1 MNRGSTFFRLYRD
14 QGRSRTARLARR
26 TWVYPLALEKA
37 YARAVAKYLHKSIER
52 AIDDA
57 LTYYSGSHAD
67 AVDLGS
73 GMEPAAGALLVI
85 AKDLDKFNG
94 KQWSMFQEIAVG
106 SAWDEAEPWVQPTLE
121 RWAHDQVTLIK
132 NSQGTIQQY
141 VSKRVRDAI
150 RDGRTTAELKTRLLK
165 DLPGMSD
172 RRAQLIARDQCAKL
186 NGELTRGR
194 MEDAGLETYIW
205 ETSMDERV
213 RGREGGL
220 YPDAVP
226 SHWAMQ
232 GKVCRWDNP
241 GVYRNDQ
248 GEWVARPDNAPT
260 EHPGMAIQCRCVAT
274 PNWDELEDPSL
285 DGQRMEEEPPVDTQE
300 PEPEQDDGLTF
311 DASQWPDIDDWRA
324 GVGDSQYT
332 RTINSAKAQVEAMP
346 VELRREWLKTASNT
360 SILVKDTRTG
370 RNMAADA
377 AWFDPLDLKV
387 HIGRL
392 QKDTRTGCTL
402 VHEEAH
408 ATANRLAR
416 ERKLMTPGVTGGW
429 RSRAP
434 EVVDD
439 IAVHYNL
446 GAAIRKDLAD
456 YLGSTLHKATAPAD
470 FVDEVKAEIKRQA
483 RILVKMRESDWDR
496 VLLDIVTS
504 SRDGAD
510 VLTALRREASITT
523 GSRTLDPL
531 HFKPLWG
538 LKWKELGAPARK
550 KLNALVTKLATAE
563 DVADLEP
570 LFDHV
575 AEMVFQSINQETWQA
590 MATQSSASPFRK
602 IVAELDDVRKI
613 MASADDSG
621 PTSWVAADWVGLSG
635 HDSIIRA
642 HDLDYRVRKEAW
654 YRHLGYSVDI
664 AENAALS
671 IEGWAEMFSL
681 AGSKEGVAWMEKRL
695 PTAWKLLK
703 DILAG
708 NV

>member
-14 QGRSRTARLARR
+14 QGRSRSARLARR

-37 YARAVAKYLHKSIER
+37 YARAVAKYLRKSTER

-121 RWAHDQVTLIK
+121 RWARDQVTLIK

-141 VSKRVRDAI
+141 VTKRVRDAI
-150 RDGRTTAELKTRLLK
+150 RDGRTTAELKARLLK

-226 SHWAMQ
+226 SHWVMQ

-285 DGQRMEEEPPVDTQE
+285 DGQRIE
-300 PEPEQDDGLTF
+300 
-311 DASQWPDIDDWRA
+311 
-324 GVGDSQYT
+324 
-332 RTINSAKAQVEAMP
+332 
-346 VELRREWLKTASNT
+346 
-360 SILVKDTRTG
+360 
-370 RNMAADA
+370 
-377 AWFDPLDLKV
+377 
-387 HIGRL
+387 
-392 QKDTRTGCTL
+392 
-402 VHEEAH
+402 
-408 ATANRLAR
+408 
-416 ERKLMTPGVTGGW
+416 
-429 RSRAP
+429 
-434 EVVDD
+434 EVVDKPGPTRREQTEHPEKETGETASDFIARLTGADDEAALQMEDAIDRYTSNIYED
-439 IAVHYNL
+439 IRDHQVNGGGSAGVKLWSRYIEEFIEAAPKWNGGTTYRGMVVDDSTLAEFVEAVTSGHAIDMRGTSSWTTKEKIAQDYSYL
-446 GAAIRKDLAD
+446 GAKGNKVIFRCRGPQRGTSIKPISQVQVEEEVIVSKDARWRVVSSESSNGRIIFD
-456 YLGSTLHKATAPAD
+456 
-470 FVDEVKAEIKRQA
+470 VEEV
-483 RILVKMRESDWDR
+483 SD
-496 VLLDIVTS
+496 
-504 SRDGAD
+504 
-510 VLTALRREASITT
+510 
-523 GSRTLDPL
+523 
-531 HFKPLWG
+531 
-538 LKWKELGAPARK
+538 
-550 KLNALVTKLATAE
+550 
-563 DVADLEP
+563 
-570 LFDHV
+570 
-575 AEMVFQSINQETWQA
+575 
-590 MATQSSASPFRK
+590 
-602 IVAELDDVRKI
+602 
-613 MASADDSG
+613 
-621 PTSWVAADWVGLSG
+621 
-635 HDSIIRA
+635 
-642 HDLDYRVRKEAW
+642 
-654 YRHLGYSVDI
+654 
-664 AENAALS
+664 
-671 IEGWAEMFSL
+671 GW
-681 AGSKEGVAWMEKRL
+681 
-695 PTAWKLLK
+695 
-703 DILAG
+703 
-708 NV
+708 

>member
-37 YARAVAKYLHKSIER
+37 YARAVAKYLRKSTER

-121 RWAHDQVTLIK
+121 RWARDQVTLIK

-141 VSKRVRDAI
+141 VTKRVRDAI
-150 RDGRTTAELKTRLLK
+150 RDGRTTAELKERLLK

-226 SHWAMQ
+226 SHWVMQ

-285 DGQRMEEEPPVDTQE
+285 DGVPYTEAPGEPVN
-300 PEPEQDDGLTF
+300 G
-311 DASQWPDIDDWRA
+311 
-324 GVGDSQYT
+324 T
-332 RTINSAKAQVEAMP
+332 RTQTEHPERQEGETSAGWVARMTGLSTSEA
-346 VELRREWLKTASNT
+346 E
-360 SILVKDTRTG
+360 
-370 RNMAADA
+370 
-377 AWFDPLDLKV
+377 
-387 HIGRL
+387 
-392 QKDTRTGCTL
+392 
-402 VHEEAH
+402 
-408 ATANRLAR
+408 
-416 ERKLMTPGVTGGW
+416 
-429 RSRAP
+429 
-434 EVVDD
+434 
-439 IAVHYNL
+439 
-446 GAAIRKDLAD
+446 DLAD
-456 YLGSTLHKATAPAD
+456 SVGAYTSIGYIDVRRYQNGLPVKRATAAKEAEGVERFIANSPKWDGGTTYRGVITDVEELPAMMEALANGGVID
-470 FVDEVKAEIKRQA
+470 MRGTSSWTTNRTIAEHFSLDQ
-483 RILVKMRESDWDR
+483 DDDR
-496 VLLDIVTS
+496 VL
-504 SRDGAD
+504 
-510 VLTALRREASITT
+510 
-523 GSRTLDPL
+523 
-531 HFKPLWG
+531 
-538 LKWKELGAPARK
+538 
-550 KLNALVTKLATAE
+550 
-563 DVADLEP
+563 
-570 LFDHV
+570 
-575 AEMVFQSINQETWQA
+575 
-590 MATQSSASPFRK
+590 
-602 IVAELDDVRKI
+602 
-613 MASADDSG
+613 
-621 PTSWVAADWVGLSG
+621 
-635 HDSIIRA
+635 SIIFECHGKNR
-642 HDLDYRVRKEAW
+642 
-654 YRHLGYSVDI
+654 GS
-664 AENAALS
+664 S
-671 IEGWAEMFSL
+671 IKAISQIPREDEILVSKDARYHITGTRQESKKIIFEVEEVSDGW
-681 AGSKEGVAWMEKRL
+681 
-695 PTAWKLLK
+695 
-703 DILAG
+703 
-708 NV
+708 

>member
-37 YARAVAKYLHKSIER
+37 YARAVAKYLRKSTEH
-52 AIDDA
+52 AIADA
-57 LTYYSGSHAD
+57 LTYYGGSHAD

-121 RWAHDQVTLIK
+121 RWARDQVTLIK

-150 RDGRTTAELKTRLLK
+150 RDGRTTAELKARLLK

-186 NGELTRGR
+186 NGELAHGR

-226 SHWAMQ
+226 SHWVMQ

-285 DGQRMEEEPPVDTQE
+285 DGQRMEEEPPVATQE

-324 GVGDSQYT
+324 GVGDNQYN

-346 VELRREWLKTASNT
+346 RALRDAWLATANKV
-360 SILVKDTRTG
+360 SITTERAGT
-370 RNMAADA
+370 DA
-377 AWFDPLDLKV
+377 AFFNPRDEMV
-387 HIGRL
+387 HIGRR
-392 QKDTRTGCTL
+392 KTDTRTGCTL
-402 VHEEAH
+402 VHEQAH
-408 ATANRLAR
+408 ATAHRLAQ
-416 ERKLMTPGVTGGW
+416 ERKVMTPGVTGKW
-429 RSRAP
+429 MPRAP
-434 EVVDD
+434 EVVYD
-439 IAVHYNL
+439 ISVHYNL

-456 YLGSTLHKATAPAD
+456 YLGSTLYKATAPAD
-470 FVDEVKAEIKRQA
+470 FVAEVKAEIKSQVRALVNA
-483 RILVKMRESDWDR
+483 RMGDWDELILSAVSQSR
-496 VLLDIVTS
+496 RGNHLLERLQDVVES
-504 SRDGAD
+504 STGKR
-510 VLTALRREASITT
+510 TA
-523 GSRTLDPL
+523 GPLDPAK
-531 HFKPLWG
+531 FKLPWG
-538 LKWKELGAPARK
+538 KEWKEIGAPARK
-550 KLNALVTKLATAE
+550 KLNALVAKLSAAE

-590 MATQSSASPFRK
+590 MATKSTASPFRK
-602 IVAELDDVRKI
+602 IMAELEEVRKT

-621 PTSWVAADWVGLSG
+621 PSSWVLADWVGLSG
-635 HDSIIRA
+635 HASIVRA
-642 HDLDYRVRKEAW
+642 HGLSYGPDWARTYGR
-654 YRHLGYSVDI
+654 LGYSVDI
-664 AENAALS
+664 ADNAALS
-671 IEGWAEMFSL
+671 VEGWAEMFSL
-681 AGSKEGVAWMEKRL
+681 AGSREGVAWMEKRL
-695 PTAWKLLK
+695 PSAWKLLK

-708 NV
+708 KV

>member
-14 QGRSRTARLARR
+14 QGRSRAARLARR

-37 YARAVAKYLHKSIER
+37 YARAVAKYLRKSTER

-106 SAWDEAEPWVQPTLE
+106 SAWDEAEAWVKPTLE
-121 RWAHDQVTLIK
+121 RWARDQVTLIK

-150 RDGRTTAELKTRLLK
+150 RDGRTTAELKARLLK

-226 SHWAMQ
+226 SHWVMQ

-241 GVYRNDQ
+241 GVCRNDQ

-346 VELRREWLKTASNT
+346 RALRAAWLTTAGQT
-360 SILVKDTRTG
+360 PITPRGKLGG
-370 RNMAADA
+370 RIADDA
-377 AWFDPLDLKV
+377 AYFFSVDKKV
-387 HIGRL
+387 HIARR
-392 QKDTRTGCTL
+392 KTDTRTGCTL
-402 VHEEAH
+402 VHEQAH
-408 ATANRLAR
+408 ATAYRLAH
-416 ERKLMTPGVTGGW
+416 ERKVMTPGVTGKW
-429 RSRAP
+429 MPRAP

-456 YLGSTLHKATAPAD
+456 YLGSTMHKATTPAD
-470 FVDEVKAEIKRQA
+470 FVAEVKDEIKRQA
-483 RILVKMRESDWDR
+483 RLLVKMRESDWDH
-496 VLLDIVTS
+496 VLLDIVANS
-504 SRDGAD
+504 SSGAD
-510 VLTALRREASITT
+510 VLNGIQREAEIVT
-523 GSRTLDPL
+523 GGKTLDPL

-538 LKWKELGAPARK
+538 KHWKELGTPARK
-550 KLNALVTKLATAE
+550 KLNTLVTKLAAAE
-563 DVADLEP
+563 DIADLEP

-590 MATQSSASPFRK
+590 MASKSTASPFRK
-602 IVAELDDVRKI
+602 IMAELEEVRKT

-621 PTSWVAADWVGLSG
+621 PSSWVLADWVGLSG
-635 HDSIIRA
+635 HASIVRA
-642 HDLDYRVRKEAW
+642 HDLSYGPDWAHVYGR
-654 YRHLGYSVDI
+654 LGYSVDI

-671 IEGWAEMFSL
+671 MEGWAEMFSL

-695 PTAWKLLK
+695 PSAWKLLK

-708 NV
+708 KV